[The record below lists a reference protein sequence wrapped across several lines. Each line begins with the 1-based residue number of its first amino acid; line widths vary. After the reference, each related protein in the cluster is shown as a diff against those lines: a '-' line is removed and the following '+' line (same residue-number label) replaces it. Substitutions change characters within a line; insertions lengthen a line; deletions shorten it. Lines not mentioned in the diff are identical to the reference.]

1 MVIHNIIHYIIII
14 MQLLFSVLS
23 GTLIFQDHFKKLQAI
38 ARRNF

>member
-1 MVIHNIIHYIIII
+1 MVIHNIIHYIII

-23 GTLIFQDHFKKLQAI
+23 GMLIFQDHFKQLQAI

>member
-1 MVIHNIIHYIIII
+1 MVIHNIIHYIII

-23 GTLIFQDHFKKLQAI
+23 GMLIFQDLFKKLQAI